1 MSLTRLRGSVFR
13 VTSPRYRD
21 LPRTAEMSR
30 IHLGRFNTTSVGAV
44 YASGEPATAIEEL
57 RRRAARDGTSLTAM
71 HPRSIFA
78 LRIDLHAMVDLTGQ
92 NGLVA
97 WGLTSSDLESDDF
110 TRCQEV
116 TAQAAQRGA
125 EGVRWASATGRG
137 QSLAIFI
144 EQLLPGSIVE
154 IAHEFVL
161 SREML
166 AALDAGADLAEL
178 LPELQDLAGSDLIPG

>member
-1 MSLTRLRGSVFR
+1 MSLTELRGLVFR

-21 LPRTAEMSR
+21 LRRTAEMSR
-30 IHLGRFNTTSVGAV
+30 IHLGRFNTASIGAV
-44 YASGEPATAIEEL
+44 YASAEPATAVEEL
-57 RRRAARDGTSLTAM
+57 RRRAARAGTSLTAM

-78 LRIDLHAMVDLTGQ
+78 LHVDLRAMVDLTAQ
-92 NGLVA
+92 NGLVS

-110 TRCQEV
+110 TRCQDV
-116 TAQAAQRGA
+116 AAVAAQRGA
-125 EGVRWASATGRG
+125 QAIRWPSATGKG

-144 EQLLPGSIVE
+144 ERLLPGSLAV
-154 IAHEFVL
+154 IAHEFIL

-178 LPELQDLAGSDLIPG
+178 VPGLQGLIGRDDAK